1 MELSEFYDLF
11 WSTLAGADAALASSK
26 EPWAHTNSNSYRGR
40 LVPGSRTYALV
51 NFKERYAGRHTG
63 RGSRDLCTSYY
74 TDHRDD
80 DTWRALVARLEAQG
94 SPVADAEMVID
105 RSPRRPGPVRAQE
118 NRVVRRADQHS
129 RAGAVGHRWPRSHH
143 AVRMRAE
150 AVAPCRVPGAV
161 GVRAPPE
168 GEPGR
173 AVGGP
178 EGAVGNRGGAVGDV

>member
-80 DTWRALVARLEAQG
+80 DTWRALVERLEAQG

-105 RSPRRPGPVRAQE
+105 RSPGKRSAAQVLFVHRRIE
-118 NRVVRRADQHS
+118 WS
-129 RAGAVGHRWPRSHH
+129 GARTNIPALARWAIDGH
-143 AVRMRAE
+143 AAIMRFG
-150 AVAPCRVPGAV
+150 C
-161 GVRAPPE
+161 
-168 GEPGR
+168 EPKR
-173 AVGGP
+173 
-178 EGAVGNRGGAVGDV
+178 